1 VYRTRIKICGIT
13 RQSDALAAINAG
25 VDALGLVFYPGSARA
40 LSLADAEAVTRG
52 LPPFITLVGLF
63 VDAEAG
69 LVDEACQ
76 RLPLG
81 LLQFHGEETDDFC
94 RSFCRPWMKA
104 LRIAEDSD
112 VPAMIDE
119 HPGAAAILLDTWRA
133 DQPGGTGD
141 SFNWQ
146 QVPVNPTRPL
156 VLAGGLNAGNVG
168 RAISM
173 TRPFAVDVSG
183 GVEESPG
190 IKSREKI
197 EQFVAAVNA
206 EKPRVVKVD
215 D

>member
-40 LSLADAEAVTRG
+40 LSLADAEAVVRS
-52 LPPFITLVGLF
+52 LPPLITLVGLF

-69 LVDEACQ
+69 LVEEACQ

-81 LLQFHGEETDDFC
+81 LLQFHGQETDDFC
-94 RSFCRPWMKA
+94 RGFSRPWMKA
-104 LRIAEDSD
+104 LRIADDSD
-112 VPAMIDE
+112 VPAMIDQ

-141 SFNWQ
+141 SFNWR
-146 QVPVNPTRPL
+146 QVPANPTRPL

-173 TRPFAVDVSG
+173 TQPFAVDVSG

-190 IKSREKI
+190 IKNREKM

-206 EKPRVVKVD
+206 ENQRVVSG
-215 D
+215 

>member
-81 LLQFHGEETDDFC
+81 LLQFHGEESDDFC

>member
-1 VYRTRIKICGIT
+1 MYRTRIKICGIT

>member
-1 VYRTRIKICGIT
+1 MSRTRIKICGIT
-13 RQSDALAAINAG
+13 RQSDALTAINAG
-25 VDALGLVFYPGSARA
+25 VDALGLVFYPASARA
-40 LSLADAEAVTRG
+40 LSLADAEAVVRG
-52 LPPFITLVGLF
+52 LPPLVTVVGLF

-69 LVDEACQ
+69 FGEEACQ

-81 LLQFHGEETDDFC
+81 LLQFHGGETDAYC
-94 RSFCRPWMKA
+94 GSFSRPWMKA
-104 LRIAEDSD
+104 LRVADDSD
-112 VPAMIDE
+112 VPAMIDQY
-119 HPGAAAILLDTWRA
+119 PGAAAILLDTWRA
-133 DQPGGTGD
+133 DQPGGTGE

-146 QVPVNPTRPL
+146 KVPTSTTQTL
-156 VLAGGLNAGNVG
+156 VLAGGLNAGNVA

-206 EKPRVVKVD
+206 TEKVVRVD
-215 D
+215 E

>member
-119 HPGAAAILLDTWRA
+119 HPGATAILLDTWRV

>member
-40 LSLADAEAVTRG
+40 LSLADAEAVVRG
-52 LPPFITLVGLF
+52 LPPLITLVGLF

-69 LVDEACQ
+69 FVDEACQ

-81 LLQFHGEETDDFC
+81 LLQFHGAEADEYC
-94 RSFCRPWMKA
+94 RGFARPWMKA
-104 LRIAEDSD
+104 LRVADDSD
-112 VPAMIDE
+112 VPAMIDA

-133 DQPGGTGD
+133 GQPGGTGE
-141 SFNWQ
+141 SFNWG
-146 QVPVNPTRPL
+146 QVPANPTRPL

-168 RAISM
+168 RVISM
-173 TRPFAVDVSG
+173 THPFAVDVSG

-197 EQFVAAVNA
+197 EQFVAAVQA
-206 EKPRVVKVD
+206 EKQRVVKVD
-215 D
+215 E